1 MAATDMEAAM
11 RSNTLRVLIPSFALA
26 GTAGMTA
33 CGGGGGD
40 MSAGAPLTP
49 PVVTPPVTPP
59 ATLQLAL
66 QTVASGLSQP
76 LYLTAPAGD
85 SRLFIV
91 ERPGRIRIVANGALL
106 PTPFLDISPLTTTDG
121 ERGLL
126 SMAFHPQ
133 YAQNGSF
140 FIYYTDTSGDIVV
153 DRMKVSSSN
162 ANVADPA
169 SVGRVITIPHRDFS
183 NHNGGQ
189 LAFGA
194 DGYLYIGTGDGG
206 GAGDPQRNGQNLNAL
221 LGKILRLDVG
231 IVVPGQA
238 YGIPSGNP
246 YAGQAGR
253 RGEIWAAG
261 LRNPW
266 RFAFDRTDGLLYI
279 ADVGQDQREEVDVAP
294 AAQGGRN
301 YGWNIMEGTACYNA
315 AGCNQAGLTLPVFEY
330 LHGANDANGC
340 SITGGYVY
348 RGAAI
353 PELAGTYFY
362 SDYCKGYLK
371 SFVYR
376 NGAVSGAQEW
386 AVDNPGNVLSFG
398 QDAQGELYVLAG
410 SGRVYRI
417 VRR

>member
-1 MAATDMEAAM
+1 M
-11 RSNTLRVLIPSFALA
+11 LVLSLALA
-26 GTAGMTA
+26 GLAA
-33 CGGGGGD
+33 CGGGGGGG
-40 MSAGAPLTP
+40 SVSAPLVPAPP
-49 PVVTPPVTPP
+49 PVTAPPVTPP
-59 ATLQLAL
+59 PTPPATVQLAL
-66 QTVASGLSQP
+66 QSVASGLAQP

-85 SRLFIV
+85 NRLFVV
-91 ERPGRIRIVANGALL
+91 ERPGRIRIIANGTLL
-106 PTPFLDISPLTTTDG
+106 ATPFLDISSRTSTTG

-140 FIYYTDTSGDIVV
+140 FLYYTDLNGDIAV
-153 DRMKVSSSN
+153 DRMKVSANN
-162 ANVADPA
+162 ANLADPA
-169 SVGRVITIPHRDFS
+169 TAGRVITIPHREFS

-189 LAFGA
+189 LAFGP

-206 GAGDPQRNGQNLNAL
+206 GGGDPQRNAQNLGSL
-221 LGKILRLDVG
+221 LGKLLRLDVG
-231 IVVPGQA
+231 IIVPGQT

-266 RFAFDRTDGLLYI
+266 RFSFDRADGLLYI
-279 ADVGQDQREEVDVAP
+279 ADVGQEQREEVNAVA
-294 AAQGGRN
+294 ATQGGQN

-315 AGCNQAGLTLPVFEY
+315 ASCDRAGLTLPVFEY
-330 LHGANDANGC
+330 LHGASDVNGC

-371 SFVYR
+371 SLVYR
-376 NGAVSGAQEW
+376 NGTVSAAQEW

-410 SGRVYRI
+410 GGQVYRI

>member
-1 MAATDMEAAM
+1 M
-11 RSNTLRVLIPSFALA
+11 RSSAMKLLVLSCALA
-26 GTAGMTA
+26 GLAA
-33 CGGGGGD
+33 CGGGSGG
-40 MSAGAPLTP
+40 MS
-49 PVVTPPVTPP
+49 VTAPP
-59 ATLQLAL
+59 AALQLAL
-66 QTVASGLSQP
+66 QPVASGLSQP

-91 ERPGRIRIVANGALL
+91 ERPGRIRVFANGALL
-106 PTPFLDISPLTTTDG
+106 ATPFLDISSQTTSAG

-140 FIYYTDTSGDIVV
+140 FIYYTDSNGDIAV
-153 DRMKVSSSN
+153 DRMKVSDTN
-162 ANVADPA
+162 ANLADPA
-169 SVGRVITIPHRDFS
+169 TAGRVITIPHREFS

-206 GAGDPQRNGQNLNAL
+206 GAGDPLRNGQNLNSL

-231 IVVPGQA
+231 IVVPGQT

-266 RFAFDRTDGLLYI
+266 RFSFDRGDGLLYI

-294 AAQGGRN
+294 ATQAGLN

-315 AGCNQAGLTLPVFEY
+315 ASCNQAGLTLPVFEY
-330 LHGANDANGC
+330 QHGANDVNGC

-371 SFVYR
+371 SFAYR

-398 QDAQGELYVLAG
+398 QDAQGELYLLAG
-410 SGRVYRI
+410 SGQVFRI

>member
-1 MAATDMEAAM
+1 M
-11 RSNTLRVLIPSFALA
+11 RSTAMTLLVLSGALA
-26 GTAGMTA
+26 GLAA
-33 CGGGGGD
+33 CGGSGG
-40 MSAGAPLTP
+40 MSVTAPLP
-49 PVVTPPVTPP
+49 PTVPPVTPP

-66 QTVASGLSQP
+66 QPVASGLSQP

-106 PTPFLDISPLTTTDG
+106 ATPFLDISSQTTSAG

-140 FIYYTDTSGDIVV
+140 FIYYTDSNGDIAV
-153 DRMKVSSSN
+153 DRMKVSAGN
-162 ANVADPA
+162 ANLADPA
-169 SVGRVITIPHRDFS
+169 TAGRVITIPHREFS

-206 GAGDPQRNGQNLNAL
+206 GAGDPLRNGQNLNSL
-221 LGKILRLDVG
+221 LGKILRLNVG
-231 IVVPGQA
+231 IVVPGQT
-238 YGIPSGNP
+238 YGIPADNP

-266 RFAFDRTDGLLYI
+266 RFAFDRGDGLLYI

-294 AAQGGRN
+294 ATQAGLN
-301 YGWNIMEGTACYNA
+301 YGWNVMEGTACYNA
-315 AGCNQAGLTLPVFEY
+315 ASCSQAGLTLPVFEY
-330 LHGANDANGC
+330 LHGANDVNGC

-348 RGAAI
+348 RGASI

-371 SFVYR
+371 SFTYR
-376 NGAVSGAQEW
+376 NGAVSAAQEW

-410 SGRVYRI
+410 SGQVLRI

>member
-1 MAATDMEAAM
+1 M
-11 RSNTLRVLIPSFALA
+11 RSNALRMLVLSFALA
-26 GTAGMTA
+26 GVAG
-33 CGGGGGD
+33 CGGGGG
-40 MSAGAPLTP
+40 SAPVVTP
-49 PVVTPPVTPP
+49 PVTPPPPPPVTPP

-66 QTVASGLSQP
+66 QSVASGLAQP

-106 PTPFLDISPLTTTDG
+106 PTPFLDISSKTSTTG

-126 SMAFHPQ
+126 SVAFHPQ

-140 FIYYTDTSGDIVV
+140 FIYYTDLNGDIAV
-153 DRMKVSSSN
+153 DRMKVSTIN
-162 ANVADPA
+162 ANLADPA
-169 SVGRVITIPHRDFS
+169 TAGRVITIPHREFS

-189 LAFGA
+189 LAFGP
-194 DGYLYIGTGDGG
+194 DGYLYMATGDGG
-206 GAGDPQRNGQNLNAL
+206 GAGDPARNAQNLNSL

-231 IVVPGQA
+231 IIVPGQT

-253 RGEIWAAG
+253 RGEIWAYG

-294 AAQGGRN
+294 AAQGGQN

-315 AGCNQAGLTLPVFEY
+315 ASCDQTGLTLPVFEY

-348 RGAAI
+348 RGTAI

-362 SDYCKGYLK
+362 SDFCKGYLK
-371 SFVYR
+371 SFAYR
-376 NGAVSGAQEW
+376 NGTVSAAQEW
-386 AVDNPGNVLSFG
+386 TVDNPGNVLSFG

-410 SGRVYRI
+410 SGQVYRI
-417 VRR
+417 IRR

>member
-1 MAATDMEAAM
+1 M
-11 RSNTLRVLIPSFALA
+11 RSNALRVLVLSIALA
-26 GTAGMTA
+26 GVAA
-33 CGGGGGD
+33 CGGGGGGSVSTP
-40 MSAGAPLTP
+40 METP
-49 PVVTPPVTPP
+49 PPVIAPPVTPPVTPP
-59 ATLQLAL
+59 ATVQLAL
-66 QTVASGLSQP
+66 QSVASGLAQP

-91 ERPGRIRIVANGALL
+91 ERPGRIRIVANGTLL
-106 PTPFLDISPLTTTDG
+106 ATPFLDISSQTTTTG

-140 FIYYTDTSGDIVV
+140 FIYYTDVNGDIAV
-153 DRMKVSSSN
+153 DRMKVSTSN
-162 ANVADPA
+162 PNLADPA
-169 SVGRVITIPHRDFS
+169 TTGRVITVPHREFS

-189 LAFGA
+189 LAFGQ

-206 GAGDPQRNGQNLNAL
+206 GGGDPLRNGQNLNSL

-231 IVVPGQA
+231 IIVPGQS

-253 RGEIWAAG
+253 RGEIWAHG

-266 RFAFDRTDGLLYI
+266 RFSFDRTDGLLYI
-279 ADVGQDQREEVDVAP
+279 ADVGQDLHEEVNAVP
-294 AAQGGRN
+294 AAQGGQN

-315 AGCNQAGLTLPVFEY
+315 ASCNQAGLTLPVFEY
-330 LHGANDANGC
+330 LHGANDVNGC
-340 SITGGYVY
+340 SITGGFVY
-348 RGAAI
+348 RGTAI

-362 SDYCKGYLK
+362 SDFCKGYLK

-376 NGAVSGAQEW
+376 NGAVSAAQEW
-386 AVDNPGNVLSFG
+386 AVDNPGNVPSFG
-398 QDAQGELYVLAG
+398 QDAQGELYVLAS
-410 SGRVYRI
+410 SGQVYRI

>member
-1 MAATDMEAAM
+1 M
-11 RSNTLRVLIPSFALA
+11 LVLSLALA
-26 GTAGMTA
+26 GLAA
-33 CGGGGGD
+33 CGGGGADGGV
-40 MSAGAPLTP
+40 SAPVVTAPPPVTTPPVVTP

-59 ATLQLAL
+59 PNPPAAVQLAL
-66 QTVASGLSQP
+66 QSVASGLAQP

-85 SRLFIV
+85 NRLFIV
-91 ERPGRIRIVANGALL
+91 ERPGRIRIVANGTLL
-106 PTPFLDISPLTTTDG
+106 ATPFLDISSKTSTTG

-126 SMAFHPQ
+126 SVAFHPQ

-140 FIYYTDTSGDIVV
+140 FIYYTDLNGDIAV
-153 DRMKVSSSN
+153 DRMKVSASN
-162 ANVADPA
+162 ANLADPA
-169 SVGRVITIPHRDFS
+169 TAGRVITIPHREFS

-189 LAFGA
+189 LAFGP

-206 GAGDPQRNGQNLNAL
+206 GGGDPQRNGQNLASL
-221 LGKILRLDVG
+221 LGKMLRLDVG
-231 IVVPGQA
+231 IIVPGQT

-253 RGEIWAAG
+253 RGEIWASG

-266 RFAFDRTDGLLYI
+266 RFSFDRSDGMLYI
-279 ADVGQDQREEVDVAP
+279 ADVGQEQREEVNAVA
-294 AAQGGRN
+294 ATQGGQN

-315 AGCNQAGLTLPVFEY
+315 ASCNQAGLTLPVFEY
-330 LHGANDANGC
+330 LHGANDVNGC

-362 SDYCKGYLK
+362 SDFCKGYLK

-376 NGAVSGAQEW
+376 NGTVSGAQEW

-398 QDAQGELYVLAG
+398 QDGQGELYVLAG
-410 SGRVYRI
+410 SGQVYRI